1 MVASNMS
8 SDTDQENGKKM
19 DMESPGPE
27 DRNRIV
33 YFILLIHGIGT
44 LLPWNMFITAD
55 EYFKYKLS
63 GNDTEGNPLP
73 YEGNFLSYVGIASKL
88 PNVTVQLINFLVG
101 GKSRTLTNRILVS
114 VVLEG
119 IIFVITT
126 ALAVVDSSQWIS
138 VFFWITMSSV
148 VFINIWNGIYQNC
161 IYGVVAVLPP
171 QYLNVVVTGMNLSG
185 VVTSLCMIVSLA
197 IAPTIS
203 ATATAYFALA
213 VVFLVACF
221 VTYVM
226 LLRNTFFKHYTARLE
241 DTPASDEEEARI
253 KDPSEKAKTYM
264 IILKQIWVQLFNVF
278 FIYFVSLLL
287 FPPVLARVPST
298 TGFAGGYFVPVFCFL
313 SFSLFGS
320 LGNILIDYVP
330 KVPAKYLWIPTLLRV
345 LFIPFFLYCN
355 FKGVERTSIV
365 LFGDWVY
372 VIGVAVFATSTGYF
386 SSLAIYYAPKLVSVE
401 HASLAGMMSSFSL
414 MMGIMA
420 GIFSSLG
427 LSQFS

>member
-1 MVASNMS
+1 MS
-8 SDTDQENGKKM
+8 LDKDEKHGRKM

-33 YFILLIHGIGT
+33 YFILVIHGIGT

-55 EYFKYKLS
+55 NYFSYKLE
-63 GNDTEGNPLP
+63 GNDTLGNPLP
-73 YEGNFLSYVGIASKL
+73 YKDNFLSYVGIASKL
-88 PNVTVQLINFLVG
+88 PNVIVQLINFLVG
-101 GKSRTLTNRILVS
+101 GKSRSLTNRILVS

-119 IIFVITT
+119 IIFAITT
-126 ALAVVDSSQWIS
+126 ALAVIDSSQWIPG
-138 VFFWITMSSV
+138 FFWVTMVSV

-161 IYGVVAVLPP
+161 IYGVVAVLPA

-185 VVTSLCMIVSLA
+185 VVSSFCMIISLA

-213 VVFLVACF
+213 VVFLIACF

-226 LLRNTFFKHYTARLE
+226 LLRNSFFKYYTARLE
-241 DTPASDEEEARI
+241 DTPVSDQEEAGI
-253 KDPSEKAKTYM
+253 KDSPEKVKSYM
-264 IILKQIWVQLFNVF
+264 IIFKQIWVQLFNVF

-287 FPPVLARVPST
+287 FPPVLARVPSI
-298 TGFAGGYFVPVFCFL
+298 TGFAGDYFGPVFCFL

-345 LFIPFFLYCN
+345 LFIPFFLFCN
-355 FKGVERTSIV
+355 FKGTDRTSIV

-372 VIGVAVFATSTGYF
+372 TIGVVVFATSTGYF
-386 SSLAIYYAPKLVSVE
+386 SSLAIYYAPKLVSKE
-401 HASLAGMMSSFSL
+401 HASMAGMMSSFSL
-414 MMGIMA
+414 MMGIMM
-420 GIFSSLG
+420 GIFSSLS
-427 LSQFS
+427 LTQFS